1 MKRYV
6 LGLFVLVWIGLI
18 YYFTASPNFTSG
30 QTGTFIQE
38 SGFFNQNIEL
48 ANSLLRKA
56 AHVILFGS
64 FAVVLYVF
72 LKKLVS
78 SLFAYVLAWEL
89 ASLAGMLDEFHQQ
102 FVPNRGSSINDM
114 MLDSFGAFLFV
125 TFYVLSNKGKTR
137 KKGSVKA
144 AKIIE

>member
-6 LGLFVLVWIGLI
+6 VGILVLVWMWFI

-38 SGFFNQNIEL
+38 TGLFNQDIGL
-48 ANSLLRKA
+48 TNSLLRKA

-64 FAVVLYVF
+64 FAIILYVF
-72 LKKLVS
+72 LNKFIS
-78 SLFAYVLAWEL
+78 SLYAYILAWEL

-102 FVPNRGSSINDM
+102 FVPDRGSSINDM
-114 MLDSFGAFLFV
+114 ILDSFGALLFLIL
-125 TFYVLSNKGKTR
+125 YVVNSKGKTR
-137 KKGSVKA
+137 KKNSVKA
-144 AKIIE
+144 TRMI